1 MIAGRSSSLKSEGL
15 EGALARF
22 KAYEKT
28 GIDAIFVVGLESLE
42 QIKAINAAVKLPII
56 VGSAPASIKREDLA
70 PFNVK
75 IMLQGHQPVAAAV
88 KALQA
93 CYSHLFNGG
102 APADLKSSIAS
113 NDEMEKL
120 LNADRYKQW
129 QKDYLR

>member
-1 MIAGRSSSLKSEGL
+1 
-15 EGALARF
+15 
-22 KAYEKT
+22 
-28 GIDAIFVVGLESLE
+28 
-42 QIKAINAAVKLPII
+42 
-56 VGSAPASIKREDLA
+56 
-70 PFNVK
+70 
-75 IMLQGHQPVAAAV
+75 MLQGHQPVAAAV

-120 LNADRYKQW
+120 LNADHYKQW

>member
-1 MIAGRSSSLKSEGL
+1 
-15 EGALARF
+15 
-22 KAYEKT
+22 
-28 GIDAIFVVGLESLE
+28 
-42 QIKAINAAVKLPII
+42 
-56 VGSAPASIKREDLA
+56 
-70 PFNVK
+70 
-75 IMLQGHQPVAAAV
+75 VAAAV

-120 LNADRYKQW
+120 LNADHYKQW